1 MAAGGGGPLV
11 LLALLAAGV
20 AAARLYRA
28 GEDPLSVLAAGTV
41 RRALLNSSAAW
52 VVQFYSSSCG
62 HCIAFAPTWR
72 ALAGDVKD
80 WESAIRIGVLD
91 CGEEE
96 NYETCKEYGIHFYP
110 TFRFFKAFTKQFTT
124 GENYKGADRELQT
137 VRQMMIDFL
146 QNHSQESRPP
156 ACPPL
161 DPVSSSDVTS
171 LFDKKTS
178 HYTAVVVE
186 SNNSYVGR
194 EVILDL
200 IQYESIVVKRAL
212 NFDKSFLEKL
222 GITSVPSC
230 YLVHPNGSHGLVNSL
245 KPLRSFF
252 SSYLKS
258 LPGVRKKLLSP
269 LELPAKENKEES
281 TEIKPWKEFDKSKLY
296 MADLESGL
304 HYLFRVE
311 LATHKMLEGAEL
323 KTFKDFVTISAK
335 LFPGRQPV
343 VKLLETLQEWLV
355 SLPLDKIPYDAILDL
370 VNNKMRISG
379 IFLTKR
385 TEWVGCQG
393 SRPELRGYTCSL
405 WKLFHTLTV
414 QAALRPTAL
423 INTGLED
430 NPQVVLQIMRRYI
443 RHFFGCKACAQHFE
457 EMAKESMDSVQ
468 TLDKA
473 VLWLWEKHNVVNN
486 RLAGD
491 LTEDPK
497 FPKVQW
503 PTPDLCPACH
513 EEIKGLHS
521 WNEAQVLQF
530 MKHHY
535 DSENI
540 LYRYT
545 ESQTDSSENEL
556 KDTREEKDK
565 SLLEKPGGNRENVVL
580 NQENRRDSESKLF
593 NKLIGNHRPAK
604 DSGKSAFESVHHQE
618 SRQSVIFLGIGFSN
632 IDMSL
637 CVVLYVASSLFLM
650 IMYFFFRMRSKRWKV
665 KYYRSSV

>member
-1 MAAGGGGPLV
+1 MARPAPPLAARRWRPNMAAAGGSGRLA
-11 LLALLAAGV
+11 LLALLLAAAV
-20 AAARLYRA
+20 ARLYRA
-28 GEDPLSVLAAGTV
+28 GEDPLTVLAAGSV
-41 RRALLNSSAAW
+41 RQALLNSSAAW

-80 WESAIRIGVLD
+80 WESAIRVGVLD

-96 NYETCKEYGIHFYP
+96 NYETCKEYGIHYYP
-110 TFRFFKAFTKQFTT
+110 TFRYFKAFTKQFTT

-146 QNHSQESRPP
+146 QNHSQELRPP

-161 DPVSSSDVTS
+161 DPVSSSDITS
-171 LFDKKTS
+171 LFDKNS
-178 HYTAVVVE
+178 HHYTAIVFE

-200 IQYESIVVKRAL
+200 IQYENIIVKRAL
-212 NFDKSFLEKL
+212 NFDKPFLEKL
-222 GITSVPSC
+222 GISSVPSC
-230 YLVHPNGSHGLVNSL
+230 YLMHPNGSHGLINIL

-258 LPGVRKKLLSP
+258 LPGVRKKLLLP
-269 LELPAKENKEES
+269 LQLPAQENKEES
-281 TEIKPWKEFDKSKLY
+281 TEVKVWKEFDKSKLY

-304 HYLFRVE
+304 HYLLRVE
-311 LATHKMLEGAEL
+311 LATHKTLEGAEL
-323 KTFKDFVTISAK
+323 KTFKDFVTVSAK
-335 LFPGRQPV
+335 
-343 VKLLETLQEWLV
+343 
-355 SLPLDKIPYDAILDL
+355 
-370 VNNKMRISG
+370 ISG
-379 IFLTKR
+379 IFLTKKVQ
-385 TEWVGCQG
+385 WVGCQG
-393 SRPELRGYTCSL
+393 TRPELRGYTCSL

-414 QAALRPTAL
+414 QAALQPKAL

-430 NPQVVLQIMRRYI
+430 SPQTVLQIMRRYI
-443 RHFFGCKACAQHFE
+443 QHFFGCRACAQHFE
-457 EMAKESMDSVQ
+457 EMAKESMDSIK
-468 TLDKA
+468 TLDEA

-503 PTPDLCPACH
+503 PTPDICPACH

-530 MKHHY
+530 MKYHY
-535 DSENI
+535 KSENI
-540 LYRYT
+540 LYKYT
-545 ESQTDSSENEL
+545 ESQTDSSETEQG
-556 KDTREEKDK
+556 DTRDVKDK
-565 SLLEKPGGNRENVVL
+565 SLLKKPSGNRENKV
-580 NQENRRDSESKLF
+580 QDKENILDSESKVL
-593 NKLIGNHRPAK
+593 NKLIANHGPVK
-604 DSGKSAFESVHHQE
+604 DSGKGAGGSANIKEAKQAVS
-618 SRQSVIFLGIGFSN
+618 FLGIGFSN

-637 CVVLYVASSLFLM
+637 CVILYVASSLFLM

-665 KYYRSSV
+665 KYYRPSV

>member
-1 MAAGGGGPLV
+1 MLV
-11 LLALLAAGV
+11 VTPGACSAVGMF
-20 AAARLYRA
+20 
-28 GEDPLSVLAAGTV
+28 GTTETLHQLPHPPPKTNKGQ
-41 RRALLNSSAAW
+41 AEF
-52 VVQFYSSSCG
+52 QKQ
-62 HCIAFAPTWR
+62 P
-72 ALAGDVKD
+72 D
-80 WESAIRIGVLD
+80 WESAIRVGVLD

-96 NYETCKEYGIHFYP
+96 NYETCKEYGIHYYP
-110 TFRFFKAFTKQFTT
+110 TFRYFKAFTKQFTT

-146 QNHSQESRPP
+146 QNHSQELRPP

-161 DPVSSSDVTS
+161 DPVLSSDITS
-171 LFDKKTS
+171 LFDKNS
-178 HYTAVVVE
+178 HHYTAIVFE

-200 IQYESIVVKRAL
+200 IQYENIIVKRAL
-212 NFDKSFLEKL
+212 NFDKPFLEKL
-222 GITSVPSC
+222 GVTSVPSC
-230 YLVHPNGSHGLVNSL
+230 YLIHPNGSHGLINSL

-258 LPGVRKKLLSP
+258 LPGVRKKLLLP
-269 LELPAKENKEES
+269 LQLPLQEKREES
-281 TEIKPWKEFDKSKLY
+281 AEVKVWKEFDKSKLY

-304 HYLFRVE
+304 HYLLRIE
-311 LATHKMLEGAEL
+311 LATHRTLEGAEL
-323 KTFKDFVTISAK
+323 KTFKDFVTVSAK

-379 IFLTKR
+379 IFLTKKVQ
-385 TEWVGCQG
+385 WVGCQG

-414 QAALRPTAL
+414 QAALQPKAL

-430 NPQVVLQIMRRYI
+430 NPQIVLQVMRRYI
-443 RHFFGCKACAQHFE
+443 HHFFGCKACAQHFE
-457 EMAKESMDSVQ
+457 EMAKESMDSVK
-468 TLDKA
+468 TFDKA

-503 PTPDLCPACH
+503 PTPDICPTCH

-530 MKHHY
+530 MKYHY
-535 DSENI
+535 NSENI
-540 LYRYT
+540 LYKYT
-545 ESQTDSSENEL
+545 ASQTDSSETEQGG
-556 KDTREEKDK
+556 TREVKDRSILK
-565 SLLEKPGGNRENVVL
+565 KPSGNRENQIQDKENVV
-580 NQENRRDSESKLF
+580 DSESKALD
-593 NKLIGNHRPAK
+593 KLIANHGPVK
-604 DSGKSAFESVHHQE
+604 DSSKSAAGSANLKETKQAVS
-618 SRQSVIFLGIGFSN
+618 FLGIGFSN

-637 CVVLYVASSLFLM
+637 CVILYVASSLFLM